1 MRDFIRFVWRGAVG
15 GAIVPSLVVAYYLI
29 ILFGSPLFWIFLIS
43 FSFSLIAIPGAIVGA
58 VLWICALFRDR
69 LGLVLRVMIGM
80 AIYSVPLLMEW
91 LRSDELLD
99 YSPQSFRRA
108 VVWTAFNLLFGGM
121 AGLLCPATRIYR
133 REPEPPYWER
143 VRQYEAAQA
152 EHDLRKAQLTGGPK
166 SSETFR

>member
-1 MRDFIRFVWRGAVG
+1 MRDLIRFVWRGAVG

-69 LGLVLRVMIGM
+69 LGLILRVMIGM
-80 AIYSVPLLMEW
+80 AINSVFLLWEW
-91 LRSDELLD
+91 LRSKETLD
-99 YSPQSFRRA
+99 YNPQNLRRQIS
-108 VVWTAFNLLFGGM
+108 WSAFCLLIGGM
-121 AGLLCPATRIYR
+121 AGWLCPATRIYR
-133 REPEPPYWER
+133 KEPEPRYWER

-166 SSETFR
+166 SSETLR